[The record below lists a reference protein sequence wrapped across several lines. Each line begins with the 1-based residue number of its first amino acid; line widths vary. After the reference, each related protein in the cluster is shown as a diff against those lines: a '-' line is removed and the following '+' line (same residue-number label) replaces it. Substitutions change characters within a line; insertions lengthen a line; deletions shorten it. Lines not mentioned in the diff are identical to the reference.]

1 MASRCLELSR
11 VKHNNIVRLN
21 GIMLFPYCSS
31 ASGNFLSSVLVQILR
46 IILMIAID
54 SAIEQF
60 LTAFLLTVT
69 TVDVLRI
76 VEFLQTT
83 VVPAFFLVTDRF

>member
-1 MASRCLELSR
+1 MASRCLKLLF
-11 VKHNNIVRLN
+11 VKYNNIVRLN

-31 ASGNFLSSVLVQILR
+31 ASRYLLLSVLMQILG
-46 IILMIAID
+46 ILLVIAVNF
-54 SAIEQF
+54 AIEQL

-69 TVDVLRI
+69 SVDVFCI
-76 VEFLQTT
+76 VELLQTT

>member
-1 MASRCLELSR
+1 MASRCLKLLF
-11 VKHNNIVRLN
+11 VKYNNIVRLN
-21 GIMLFPYCSS
+21 RIMLFPYCSS
-31 ASGNFLSSVLVQILR
+31 ANRYFLLSVLMQILR
-46 IILMIAID
+46 VFLVIAVN